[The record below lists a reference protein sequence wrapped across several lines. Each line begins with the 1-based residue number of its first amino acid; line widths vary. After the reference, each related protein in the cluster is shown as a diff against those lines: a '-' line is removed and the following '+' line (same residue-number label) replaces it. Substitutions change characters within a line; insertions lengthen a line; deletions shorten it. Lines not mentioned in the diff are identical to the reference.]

1 MSALMALVRKDIAQ
15 FVSNRRAL
23 IMSLAAP
30 IAIAAMVG
38 YMFNPQSSKPT
49 RVPVAI
55 ADLDRSPLTRAIV
68 TALAADT
75 TLKVQEMSPAEAD
88 AAVREGKVRATVQ
101 LPAGFGAAAPRA
113 MFGGGAKPVVEIRHD
128 PSQPMA
134 LALVQGLLSQQVMQ
148 AVSKQ
153 SFTGTGMASM
163 RRDILSSGLP
173 AERQRELQ
181 ALFDSVER
189 VQASTTAA
197 SAATTGSAS
206 AGSASAPASAAAG
219 GMSVP
224 FEARAQ
230 EAVAGSGE
238 ARRYNAYSHAFA
250 GMGVQFILFAGIE
263 FGTALLLAR
272 RMGLWKRL
280 RVAPI
285 SRSTLL
291 GSRIVSGAVIS
302 LVLLL
307 AIFAAGMALFGV
319 RIEGSTLGFVGI
331 GIAFSA
337 MTASF
342 GMLIAAL
349 GRSPEATRGLAIFAT
364 LMMVMLGGAWLPSFM
379 FPEWLQTASL
389 AIPTR
394 WAVDGLDAMTWRGL
408 GLEAAWA
415 PIAALFGFAILF
427 SAIAVWRFDWEE

>member
-38 YMFNPQSSKPT
+38 YLFSPQSSKPT

-55 ADLDRSPLTRAIV
+55 ADLDRSPLTREIV

-101 LPAGFGAAAPRA
+101 LPAGFGAAASRA
-113 MFGGGAKPVVEIRHD
+113 MFGGATKPVVEIRHD

-153 SFTGTGMASM
+153 SFSGAGMASM
-163 RRDILSSGLP
+163 RRDMLSSGLP

-189 VQASTTAA
+189 VQASSTAA
-197 SAATTGSAS
+197 SAAS
-206 AGSASAPASAAAG
+206 AGAGSPSAPASAAAG

-224 FEARAQ
+224 FELHAQ
-230 EAVAGSGE
+230 EAVAGNGE
-238 ARRYNAYSHAFA
+238 ARRYNAFSHAFA

-415 PIAALFGFAILF
+415 PIAALLGFTALF

>member
-38 YMFNPQSSKPT
+38 YLFSPKSSKPT

-55 ADLDRSPLTRAIV
+55 SDLDRSPLSREIV
-68 TALAADT
+68 TALSADT
-75 TLKVQEMSPAEAD
+75 TLKVQEMSPDEAD

-113 MFGGGAKPVVEIRHD
+113 MFGGTAKPVVEIRHD

-153 SFTGTGMASM
+153 SFSGAGMANM
-163 RRDILSSGLP
+163 RRDMLSSGLP
-173 AERQRELQ
+173 ADRQRDLQ
-181 ALFDSVER
+181 ALFDSVEK
-189 VQASTTAA
+189 VQGPASAA
-197 SAATTGSAS
+197 SAAPAAS
-206 AGSASAPASAAAG
+206 AG
-219 GMSVP
+219 GMSAP
-224 FEARAQ
+224 FATHTQ
-230 EAVAGSGE
+230 EAVAGNGE
-238 ARRYNAYSHAFA
+238 ARRYNAFSHAFA

-291 GSRIVSGAVIS
+291 GSRIASGAVIS
-302 LVLLL
+302 LALLL
-307 AIFAAGMALFGV
+307 LIFAAGMALFGV
-319 RIEGSTLGFVGI
+319 RIEGSVVGFVGI

-415 PIAALFGFAILF
+415 PIAALLGFAALF
-427 SAIAVWRFDWEE
+427 SAVAVWRFEWEE

>member
-1 MSALMALVRKDIAQ
+1 MSALMALVRKDISQ
-15 FVSNRRAL
+15 FVSDRRAL

-38 YMFNPQSSKPT
+38 YIFNPKSSKPT
-49 RVPVAI
+49 SVPVAI
-55 ADLDRSPLTRAIV
+55 ADLDRSPLTREIV
-68 TALAADT
+68 TALSADT
-75 TLKVQEMSPAEAD
+75 TLKVQEMSPDEAD
-88 AAVREGKVRATVQ
+88 AAVHEGKVRATVQ

-113 MFGGGAKPVVEIRHD
+113 MFGGAAKPVVEIRHD

-148 AVSKQ
+148 AVSRQ
-153 SFTGTGMASM
+153 TFSGAGMASF
-163 RRDILSSGLP
+163 RRDLLSSDLP
-173 AERQRELQ
+173 ADRQRDLQ
-181 ALFDSVER
+181 VLFDSVER
-189 VQASTTAA
+189 VQGTA
-197 SAATTGSAS
+197 SAASSAS
-206 AGSASAPASAAAG
+206 AGAGAASAPNAAV
-219 GMSVP
+219 GMSTP
-224 FEARAQ
+224 FVTHTQ

-238 ARRYNAYSHAFA
+238 ARRYNAFSHAFA

-263 FGTALLLAR
+263 FGTALLHAR

-291 GSRIVSGAVIS
+291 GSRIASGAVIS
-302 LVLLL
+302 LALLL
-307 AIFAAGMALFGV
+307 LIFAAGMALFGV
-319 RIEGSTLGFVGI
+319 RIEGSVVGFVGI

-408 GLEAAWA
+408 GMEAAWA
-415 PIAALFGFAILF
+415 PIAALLGFAALF
-427 SAIAVWRFDWEE
+427 SAVAVWRFDWEE

>member
-38 YMFNPQSSKPT
+38 YLFSPQSSKPT

-55 ADLDRSPLTRAIV
+55 SDLDRSPLSREIV
-68 TALAADT
+68 TALSADT
-75 TLKVQEMSPAEAD
+75 TLKVQEMSPDEAD

-113 MFGGGAKPVVEIRHD
+113 MFGGTAKPVVEIRHD

-153 SFTGTGMASM
+153 SFSGAGMANM
-163 RRDILSSGLP
+163 RLDMLSSGLP
-173 AERQRELQ
+173 ADRQRDLQ
-181 ALFDSVER
+181 ALFDSVEK
-189 VQASTTAA
+189 VQGPASAA
-197 SAATTGSAS
+197 SAG
-206 AGSASAPASAAAG
+206 AGAASAPAAAG
-219 GMSVP
+219 GMSAP
-224 FEARAQ
+224 FATHTQ

-238 ARRYNAYSHAFA
+238 ARRYNAFSHAFA

-291 GSRIVSGAVIS
+291 GSRIASGAVIS
-302 LVLLL
+302 LALLL
-307 AIFAAGMALFGV
+307 LIFAAGMALFGV
-319 RIEGSTLGFVGI
+319 RIEGSVVGFVGI

-415 PIAALFGFAILF
+415 PIAALLGFAALF
-427 SAIAVWRFDWEE
+427 SAVAVWRFDWEE

>member
-38 YMFNPQSSKPT
+38 YLFSPQSSKPT

-55 ADLDRSPLTRAIV
+55 ADLDRSPRTREIV

-113 MFGGGAKPVVEIRHD
+113 MFGGATKPVVEIRHD

-153 SFTGTGMASM
+153 SFSGAGMASM
-163 RRDILSSGLP
+163 RRDMLSSGLP

-189 VQASTTAA
+189 VQASSTAA
-197 SAATTGSAS
+197 SAAS
-206 AGSASAPASAAAG
+206 AGAGSPSAPASAAAG

-224 FEARAQ
+224 FELHAQ
-230 EAVAGSGE
+230 EAVAGNGE
-238 ARRYNAYSHAFA
+238 ARRYNAFSHAFA

-415 PIAALFGFAILF
+415 PIAALLGFTALF